1 MCKASKYVVAIF
13 LIIYVIIGSAVELY
27 ANGAPSKL
35 GPYSGGNI
43 QPYNEPNIKIKKEII
58 RYSGL
63 KIDKS
68 YKTMNVSVEYI
79 LENTSNKEIALD
91 IVFPYDVPFSD
102 SRNIKVLY
110 NNEPVNFTVEEN
122 PNYFETFKVKRMEF
136 PLDYGFSDPNT
147 IIFKINF
154 KPQSTSTL
162 NVTYTQYG
170 GFDRT
175 EKRIDSFIY
184 YLQPA
189 KYWADFKDLSIYID
203 LPQNYNLN
211 PNMKFDLTSENLLG
225 KTYYL
230 HSDGLPEEDLYFE
243 IYSTG
248 PSILNWIVWVVVFI
262 VFLLIILKIF
272 LSRRIKSKAA

>member
-1 MCKASKYVVAIF
+1 MIAIF
-13 LIIYVIIGSAVELY
+13 LFIYVIFGSTVEIY
-27 ANGAPSKL
+27 ANGAPSKVR
-35 GPYSGGNI
+35 PHSGGNI
-43 QPYNEPNIKIKKEII
+43 QPYNEPNIKIKKEILKF
-58 RYSGL
+58 SGL
-63 KIDKS
+63 KNDGWY
-68 YKTMNVSVEYI
+68 YKTMDVSVEYI
-79 LENTSNKEIALD
+79 MENTSNKDIELD
-91 IVFPYDVPFSD
+91 VVFPYDSPSGEVKNMRVSF
-102 SRNIKVLY
+102 
-110 NNEPVNFTVEEN
+110 NNSPVSYSKKQSPV
-122 PNYFETFKVKRMEF
+122 YFGTFKVNNSKFLRQDDLRL
-136 PLDYGFSDPNT
+136 PDT
-147 IIFKINF
+147 IIFRINF

-248 PSILNWIVWVVVFI
+248 PSILNRVAWVVVFI
-262 VFLLIILKIF
+262 VLLLIVLKIF